1 MLATKLNKLNW
12 IPWVYMLEG
21 NDSHGL
27 SSDCPCALRHMLA
40 RVLELFWETAS
51 WFLTIKP
58 THSAVFLEELEPA
71 GKEPLESQVS
81 CLTLQT
87 TGAAEKHFWAQ
98 NAERQNPNCSELQA
112 KGKDCARSHTVS
124 AWNCVCI
131 GSYPF
136 RHQKGGM
143 ARQAYQRSKRGQLS
157 RKQSKTKQPQ
167 IRNGAWTC
175 NSHVL
180 RTLRQEDH

>member
-71 GKEPLESQVS
+71 GKKPLESQVS

-87 TGAAEKHFWAQ
+87 TGGAEKHFWAQ
-98 NAERQNPNCSELQA
+98 NAERQNPNCSELQQRERTVLGAILCLHGTASALDLTHFATRGVAWLDKLTKEVKEANSAGNRA
-112 KGKDCARSHTVS
+112 KQNKHKPKKRS
-124 AWNCVCI
+124 
-131 GSYPF
+131 
-136 RHQKGGM
+136 
-143 ARQAYQRSKRGQLS
+143 LD
-157 RKQSKTKQPQ
+157 
-167 IRNGAWTC
+167 
-175 NSHVL
+175 L
-180 RTLRQEDH
+180 